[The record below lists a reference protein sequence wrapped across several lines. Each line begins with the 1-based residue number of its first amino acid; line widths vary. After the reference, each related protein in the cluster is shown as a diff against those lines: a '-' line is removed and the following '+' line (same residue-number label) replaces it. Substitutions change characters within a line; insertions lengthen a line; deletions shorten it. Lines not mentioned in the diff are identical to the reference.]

1 MNIPDELHYTREHE
15 WARIEGDIA
24 VVGITDYAQDKLG
37 DIVFVELPEPGTTV
51 TQVVEADENA
61 AGFGTIEAVKAVAD
75 LYPPVSGEI
84 VEVNQKLEDAPETV
98 NQDPYGEGWM
108 VKIKIT
114 NPNEVNNLLDSNTYR
129 QLIEQESD

>member
-1 MNIPDELHYTREHE
+1 MNIPEELHYTKEHE

-37 DIVFVELPEPGTTV
+37 DIVFVELPEPGTEV

-61 AGFGTIEAVKAVAD
+61 TGFGTIEAVKAVAD
-75 LYPPVSGEI
+75 LYPPMSGEI
-84 VEVNQKLEDAPETV
+84 VEVNTNLEDAPETV

-108 VKIKIT
+108 VKIKIS
-114 NPNEVNNLLDSNTYR
+114 NPDEVNNLLDSKAYQR
-129 QLIEQESD
+129 LVEEESV